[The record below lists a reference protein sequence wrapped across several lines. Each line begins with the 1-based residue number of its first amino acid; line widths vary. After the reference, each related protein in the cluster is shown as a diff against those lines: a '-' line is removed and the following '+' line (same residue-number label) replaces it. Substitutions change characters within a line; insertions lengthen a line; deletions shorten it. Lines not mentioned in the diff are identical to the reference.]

1 MQHLIINIHWTNEGT
16 ADKIIKGSSDR
27 HTCQIWN
34 YWTISFDYK
43 TTNMGT
49 VLLDEEFC
57 KERRLEEK
65 HNRRKV
71 GGLQN
76 SKYNLDIYK
85 YDLVPGPL
93 RWLQLYNYIYNLKGI
108 QCRKLDICTG

>member
-1 MQHLIINIHWTNEGT
+1 MSN
-16 ADKIIKGSSDR
+16 
-27 HTCQIWN
+27 
-34 YWTISFDYK
+34 FDYK

-108 QCRKLDICTG
+108 QCICMRKPHAVNDSDLSSNKKD